1 MTTNAD
7 LPENG
12 LEGLAQVITCEDIIG
27 WRPRDSGIGT
37 RVILFM
43 TDQEFHFAGEGRVC
57 YKTIHMLYMR
67 RIKSLPAA
75 GWYSDTLRWRVF
87 IGG

>member
-1 MTTNAD
+1 MVGEAEVTTNAD

-27 WRPRDSGIGT
+27 WRPRENGIGT

-43 TDQEFHFAGEGRVC
+43 TDQEFHYAGEGRV
-57 YKTIHMLYMR
+57 
-67 RIKSLPAA
+67 SLVCQNCV
-75 GWYSDTLRWRVF
+75 GLETSLQ
-87 IGG
+87 